1 MTTLLQQ
8 VMNGLVTGSIY
19 VLMALGLTM
28 IFGVLSIINFA
39 HGEIY
44 MLGGYFTFSLC
55 VFLGVPYLLAMLLA
69 MAAVGLVG
77 ILVEKSLFKPLR
89 GTYFL
94 NTLLVSLGLSI
105 VLQNVVLLLWKPD
118 PRKIPVPY
126 GREVIEFLGISIT
139 VQRLLVILVTTVLCL
154 FVYYFIKKTKI
165 GKCMRATAQEPEG
178 AALIGVDIDKVF
190 SVTIAVGCVLAAAAG
205 SLIGAIFVIE
215 PAMGIVPVLKAFIV
229 VIVGGFG
236 SLFGALMAGLLLGLT
251 ESFAGAYVSS
261 TYMDVISFGILILV
275 LLFRPEGLFGKVES

>member
-8 VMNGLVTGSIY
+8 IVNGLVSGSIY

-44 MLGGYFTFSLC
+44 MLGGYFTYTLC
-55 VFLGVPYLLAMLLA
+55 VLLGVPYLLAMVLA
-69 MAAVGLVG
+69 MIAVGMIG
-77 ILVEKSLFKPLR
+77 IVVEKTLFKPLR

-126 GREVIEFLGISIT
+126 GRDVIEFLGISIT
-139 VQRLLVILVTTVLCL
+139 LQRFLVIVVTAVLCL
-154 FVYYFIKKTKI
+154 CIYYFIKKTKI

-178 AALIGVDIDKVF
+178 AALIGVDIDRVF
-190 SVTIAVGCVLAAAAG
+190 SVTIAVGSLLAAAAG
-205 SLIGAIFVIE
+205 SMIGAIFVIE

-261 TYMDVISFGILILV
+261 TYMDVISFVILILV

>member
-1 MTTLLQQ
+1 MATLLQQ
-8 VMNGLVTGSIY
+8 VVNGLVTGSIY

-44 MLGGYFTFSLC
+44 MLGGYFTYTLC
-55 VFLGVPYLLAMLLA
+55 VLLGVPYLLAMILA
-69 MAAVGLVG
+69 MIAVGMIG
-77 ILVEKSLFKPLR
+77 IVVEKSLFKPLR

-118 PRKIPVPY
+118 PRKIPFPY
-126 GREVIEFLGISIT
+126 GGDVIEFLGISIT
-139 VQRLLVILVTTVLCL
+139 LQRFLVIVVTAVLCL
-154 FVYYFIKKTKI
+154 FIYYFIKKTKI

-190 SVTIAVGCVLAAAAG
+190 SVTIAVGSLLAAAAG
-205 SLIGAIFVIE
+205 SMIGTIFVIE

-261 TYMDVISFGILILV
+261 TYMDVISFAILILV

>member
-8 VMNGLVTGSIY
+8 VVNGLVSGSIY

-28 IFGVLSIINFA
+28 IFGVLNIINFA

-44 MLGGYFTFSLC
+44 MLGGYFTYSFC
-55 VFLGVPYLLAMLLA
+55 IFVGIPYFLAMLFA
-69 MAAVGLVG
+69 MAAVGIIG
-77 ILVEKSLFKPLR
+77 IVIEKSLFKPLR

-105 VLQNVVLLLWKPD
+105 VLQNVALLLWKPD

-126 GREVIEFLGISIT
+126 GRDVIEFLGVSIT
-139 VQRLLVILVTTVLCL
+139 LQRFLVIIVTAILCLLVY
-154 FVYYFIKKTKI
+154 FFIKKTKI

-205 SLIGAIFVIE
+205 SMIGAIFVIE

-261 TYMDVISFGILILV
+261 TYMDVISFAILILV
-275 LLFRPEGLFGKVES
+275 LLFRPEGLFGKTES